1 MFVTHGEEEAAL
13 ALAARIA
20 RERGFDARVPALG
33 ESFVLGAGAAPDGAS
48 R

>member
-1 MFVTHGEEEAAL
+1 VFVTHGEEEAAL
-13 ALAARIA
+13 ALAARIV

-33 ESFVLGAGAAPDGAS
+33 ESVALEASPSATVAA